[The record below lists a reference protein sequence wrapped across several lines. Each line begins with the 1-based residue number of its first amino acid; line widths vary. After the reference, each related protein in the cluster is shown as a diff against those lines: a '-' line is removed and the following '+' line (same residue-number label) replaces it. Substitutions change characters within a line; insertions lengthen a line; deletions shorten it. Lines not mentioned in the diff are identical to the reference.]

1 MKMEEIFKRAYL
13 QSICDY
19 LLCGASGGEV
29 DQRPYHVR
37 LKEKRERAAKRFQ
50 ECFSESLHYEDVM
63 EDFVAYEG
71 ELGAVYMEIGLQIG
85 LFIGAQMCG
94 KMAGDDDSM

>member
-1 MKMEEIFKRAYL
+1 MKVEEIFKRAYL

-19 LLCGASGGEV
+19 LLCGSSGSEV

-37 LKEKRERAAKRFQ
+37 LKEKRERVTERFH
-50 ECFSESLHYEDVM
+50 ECFSKSLHYEDAM

-71 ELGAVYMEIGLQIG
+71 ELEAVYMEIGLQIG

-94 KMAGDDDSM
+94 RMAGGDDSM